1 MGNLVERKYYI
12 NLLITLCII
21 FGSKLLPAMGV
32 ITEYGS
38 NVVGI
43 FIGVIYGYCT
53 IGVAVPSF
61 MAIIALGFSGFSTVP
76 EIMKMSFGDSTVL
89 YIISILILSS
99 MLETSGL
106 SEKMVNKMVTF
117 NFAKGKPWVI
127 TFMFLLEAY
136 IVAIFINSIP
146 STIICWSLLFN
157 LFPTLGFKSGDK
169 WPIVMVFGVLFTAT
183 LGASI
188 PSFQVSVASN
198 FGLLSVASQG
208 ELVMN
213 PLKYMIWSFPCSV
226 VPFVIYFLL
235 IKYII
240 RPDVSLLK
248 NDDIFQANDQPLTKE
263 QKIVSAIFVV
273 FIGGLILPSVL
284 PEGNIIKEIFNNL
297 SNCGWGLFV
306 IMIALMLTLDKKK
319 VFNFDELFSKGVIW
333 DIVLMIAVIYTL
345 VGAVTDESTGVSE
358 LLINV
363 MAPMQNSMSKM
374 LFFVT
379 ATLIYALIANV
390 TNTVAASFMFIP
402 IMHVLMGDGAS
413 SYIFTSMAV
422 YISSASFL
430 MPSATVNAAMMY
442 NQKQWLPMKY
452 CLIFSLL
459 TIVLIYLDMVVI
471 GIPLGRIIF

>member
-1 MGNLVERKYYI
+1 MSVSVQKKYYI
-12 NLLITLCII
+12 NLIITIAII
-21 FGSKLLPAMGV
+21 FGSKLLPAMGA

-38 NVVGI
+38 NIVGI

-53 IGVAVPSF
+53 VGVAVPSF

-99 MLETSGL
+99 MLEKSGL
-106 SEKMVNKMVTF
+106 SEKIVNWMITLK
-117 NFAKGKPWVI
+117 FAKGKPWVI
-127 TFMFLLEAY
+127 TFMFLLAAY
-136 IVAIFINSIP
+136 VVAIFINSIP
-146 STIICWSLLFN
+146 STIICWSLLLN
-157 LFPTLGFKSGDK
+157 LFPALGFKSGDK
-169 WPIVMVFGVLFTAT
+169 WPIVMVFGILFTAT

-198 FGLLSVASQG
+198 FGLLTVASQG

-213 PLKYMIWSFPCSV
+213 PLKYMLWSLPCSI
-226 VPFVIYFLL
+226 VPFIIYFLL

-248 NDDIFQANDQPLTKE
+248 NEDIFKVNNEPLTGE
-263 QKIVSAIFVV
+263 QKIVSAIFIV
-273 FIGGLILPSVL
+273 FIAGLILPAVL
-284 PEGNIIKEIFNNL
+284 PEGNVIKQIFDNL
-297 SNCGWGLFV
+297 ANCGWGLFV
-306 IMIALMLTLDKKK
+306 IMVALMLTLDKKK
-319 VFNFDELFSKGVIW
+319 LFNFDELFSKGVIW

-345 VGAVTDESTGVSE
+345 VGAVTDERTGVSE
-358 LLINV
+358 LLIGI
-363 MAPMQNSMSKM
+363 MSPMQNSMSDIM
-374 LFFVT
+374 FFVT
-379 ATLIYALIANV
+379 ATLIYAIIANV

-402 IMHVLMGDGAS
+402 IMHVLLGDSNS

-442 NQKQWLPMKY
+442 NQKEWLPMKY
-452 CLIFSLL
+452 CLGFSLL

-471 GIPLGRIIF
+471 GLPLGRIIF